1 MHKEFKC
8 LDIFTG
14 RIYISRDVIFDESVF
29 PFASLNSN
37 AGARYTSDVL
47 FIPSSTPGDNIFTNE
62 SNDPTISALS
72 FPDIHVQLQQ
82 GSVMID
88 VQAPVPDSNV
98 ASGSTHVPS
107 APDNALPGAPNH
119 MIPSLAPT
127 VSHAA
132 NPQLMSPVVNSA
144 LDESASA
151 AVPMISASTD
161 LPPPRRIFLGPC
173 VGIICGQ
180 QAPTPSPAPPRTRL
194 QARIRKPKTYT
205 DDTVRYSFLY
215 TAGEPCNLQETLS
228 TPHWKAAMEDEY
240 HALFRNK
247 IWKLVPPQA
256 SRNIINCKWVYKV
269 KQKANGSMDCHKA

>member
-8 LDIFTG
+8 LDISTG

-47 FIPSSTPGDNIFTNE
+47 FIPSSTLGDNIFTNE

-107 APDNALPGAPNH
+107 APDNTLPGAPNH

-161 LPPPRRIFLGPC
+161 LPPSPPDLPWPLC
-173 VGIICGQ
+173 Q
-180 QAPTPSPAPPRTRL
+180 DHLWPTS
-194 QARIRKPKTYT
+194 T
-205 DDTVRYSFLY
+205 DSVSS
-215 TAGEPCNLQETLS
+215 S
-228 TPHWKAAMEDEY
+228 TPD
-240 HALFRNK
+240 
-247 IWKLVPPQA
+247 A
-256 SRNIINCKWVYKV
+256 ST
-269 KQKANGSMDCHKA
+269 G